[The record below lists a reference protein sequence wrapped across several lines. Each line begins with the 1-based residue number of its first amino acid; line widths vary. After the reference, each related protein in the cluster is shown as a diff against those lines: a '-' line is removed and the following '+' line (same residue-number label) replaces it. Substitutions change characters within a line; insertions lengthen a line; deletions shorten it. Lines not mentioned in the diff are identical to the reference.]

1 MKKSQKIIAFTTM
14 ILLIAIALSTIIPM
28 TSVKVIAEEPKG
40 SVTLNKVERKAED
53 GTENKPLNGVSFKI
67 YKVDDDETNTSTPAE
82 SVAPLQTKVS
92 GENGTDGQVVFGEL
106 EEGRY
111 LIVEDTA
118 PENVVQNGKVA
129 NFLID
134 IPYTELN
141 NENNWNPVVN
151 PKNNTVYGTID
162 LTKYSKDIDDNREPL
177 EGVTFLLQKQV
188 NGEWVDYVKEGT
200 TESVKAVTDEEGK
213 ITVTGLPEGTFRF
226 IEIDVGEA
234 NKGYILDS
242 ETGYEFTVSLN
253 AEEMKTVVNP
263 PSIEVDNQKP
273 ELEKTIEFI
282 RTEESRNTYTDKVI
296 EEDEE
301 FYRSGN
307 VGDKV
312 GYAVKIYVP
321 YLTIDRLNTYKVS
334 DHMIKGL
341 VNDKDYVVKG
351 HKLEDNSEA
360 NLTEN
365 VEYKLIKSED
375 DNWEMEFDPELLKEY
390 KELVIEYLTTITKD
404 ADTTKTGNK
413 NVAKLV
419 YSTSV
424 LSDYKGDPVEEIVL
438 EEDEEILVSTG
449 GFKITKVAAENRN
462 EKLAGAKFKLAISE
476 ANAKKGLF
484 VKDKDGKDIEI
495 VTDKDG
501 IGSCQG
507 LAYGEYYLVETEAPK
522 YKTQENGQEV
532 EKSFELLTKYEKIK
546 VTAETS
552 DVSVA
557 TIVNRRSTILPIT
570 GGTIVASVLVLT
582 GIVLTISG
590 AIINKRNKKMENDNN
605 EIENK

>member
-14 ILLIAIALSTIIPM
+14 IILIAIALSTIIPM
-28 TSVKVIAEEPKG
+28 NSVKAADQKG

-67 YKVDDDETNTSTPAE
+67 YKVDDNETNTSTPAE
-82 SVAPLQTKVS
+82 SVTPLQTSVT

-106 EEGRY
+106 DEGRY
-111 LIVEDTA
+111 LIVEDSA
-118 PENVVQNGKVA
+118 PENVAQNGKVA

-162 LTKYSKDIDDNREPL
+162 LTKYSKDVDGNREPL

-200 TESVKAVTDEEGK
+200 SEAVKAVTDEEGK
-213 ITVTGLPEGTFRF
+213 ITITGLPEGTFRF

-242 ETGYEFTVSLN
+242 ETGYEFTVSLDTN
-253 AEEMKTVVNP
+253 EMKTVVNP
-263 PSIEVDNQKP
+263 PSLEVDNQKP

-296 EEDEE
+296 EEDED

-341 VNDKDYVVKG
+341 TNDKDYVVKG
-351 HKLEDNSEA
+351 HKLADNSEEK
-360 NLTEN
+360 LSEN
-365 VEYKLIKSED
+365 VEYKLVKSED

-390 KELVIEYLTTITKD
+390 KDLVIEYITTISKD
-404 ADTTKTGNK
+404 ADTTRTGNK
-413 NVAKLV
+413 NIAKLV

-507 LAYGEYYLVETEAPK
+507 LAYGDYYLVETEAPK
-522 YKTQENGQEV
+522 YKTQENGKEV
-532 EKSFELLTKYEKIK
+532 EKSFEILKKYEKIT

-557 TIVNRRSTILPIT
+557 TIVNRRSTVLPIT

-582 GIVLTISG
+582 GIILTISG
-590 AIINKRNKKMENDNN
+590 AVINKRNNKMENDNN

>member
-14 ILLIAIALSTIIPM
+14 IILIAIALSTIIPM
-28 TSVKVIAEEPKG
+28 NSVKAADQKG

-53 GTENKPLNGVSFKI
+53 GTENKPLNGVNFKI
-67 YKVDDDETNTSTPAE
+67 YKVDDNETNTSTPAE
-82 SVAPLQTKVS
+82 SVTPLQTSVT

-106 EEGRY
+106 DEGRY
-111 LIVEDTA
+111 LIVEDSA
-118 PENVVQNGKVA
+118 PENVAQNGKVA

-162 LTKYSKDIDDNREPL
+162 LTKYSKDVDGNREPL

-200 TESVKAVTDEEGK
+200 SEAVKAVTDEEGK
-213 ITVTGLPEGTFRF
+213 ITITGLPEGTFRF

-242 ETGYEFTVSLN
+242 ETGYEFTVSLDTN
-253 AEEMKTVVNP
+253 EMKTVVNP
-263 PSIEVDNQKP
+263 PSLEVDNQKP

-296 EEDEE
+296 EEDED

-341 VNDKDYVVKG
+341 TNDKDYVVKG
-351 HKLEDNSEA
+351 HKLADDSEEK
-360 NLTEN
+360 LSEN
-365 VEYKLIKSED
+365 VEYKLVKSED
-375 DNWEMEFDPELLKEY
+375 DNWEMEFDTELLKEY
-390 KELVIEYLTTITKD
+390 KDLVIEYITTISKD
-404 ADTTKTGNK
+404 ADTTRTGNK
-413 NVAKLV
+413 NIAKLV

-507 LAYGEYYLVETEAPK
+507 LAYGDYYLVETEAPK
-522 YKTQENGQEV
+522 YKTQENGKEV
-532 EKSFELLTKYEKIK
+532 EKSFEILKKYEKIT

-557 TIVNRRSTILPIT
+557 TIVNRRSTVLPIT

-582 GIVLTISG
+582 GIILTISG
-590 AIINKRNKKMENDNN
+590 AVINKRNNKMENDNN

>member
-590 AIINKRNKKMENDNN
+590 AIINKRNNKMENDNN

>member
-14 ILLIAIALSTIIPM
+14 IILIAIALSAIIPM
-28 TSVKVIAEEPKG
+28 ASVNAAADPKG

-53 GTENKPLNGVSFKI
+53 GTENKPLNGVKFKI
-67 YKVDDDETNTSTPAE
+67 YKVDDDATNTSTPE
-82 SVAPLQTKVS
+82 ETVTPLQTKVT
-92 GENGTDGQVVFGEL
+92 GENGTDGQVVFGDL
-106 EEGRY
+106 DEGRY
-111 LIVEDTA
+111 LIVEDSA
-118 PENVVQNGKVA
+118 PENVTQNGKVA

-134 IPYTELN
+134 VPYTELN
-141 NENNWNPVVN
+141 NQNNWNPVVN

-162 LTKYSKDIDDNREPL
+162 LTKYNKDVREEDKEPL
-177 EGVTFLLQKQV
+177 EGVTFLLQRKV
-188 NGEWVDYVKEGT
+188 DDVWVDYIKEGT
-200 TESVKAVTDEEGK
+200 EEAVKAVTDEEGK

-226 IEIDVGEA
+226 VETDVGEA
-234 NKGYILDS
+234 NKGYILDC

-253 AEEMKTVVNP
+253 VEEMKSVVTP
-263 PSIEVDNQKP
+263 PSIEVGNQKP
-273 ELEKTIEFI
+273 NLEKTIEFI

-296 EEDEE
+296 EKDEE
-301 FYRSGN
+301 FLRSGN

-312 GYAVKIYVP
+312 GFAVKIYVP

-334 DHMIKGL
+334 DQMMKGL

-351 HKLEDNSEA
+351 HKLEDDTEEK
-360 NLTEN
+360 LTQDI
-365 VEYKLIKSED
+365 EYKIVVSED
-375 DNWEMEFDPELLKEY
+375 DGWEIGFDPELLKEY
-390 KELVIEYLTTITKD
+390 KDIVIEYITTITKE
-404 ADTTKTGNK
+404 ADTTIKGNK

-424 LSDYKGDPVEEIVL
+424 LSDYKGDEVEEITV
-438 EEDEEILVSTG
+438 EDEEEVLVTTG
-449 GFKITKVAAENRN
+449 GFKITKVAAENKD

-476 ANAKKGLF
+476 KNADKGLF

-532 EKSFELLTKYEKIK
+532 EKSFEILNKYEKIK
-546 VTAETS
+546 VTEETS

-570 GGTIVASVLVLT
+570 GGTIVATVLIVT
-582 GIVLTISG
+582 GIILTISG
-590 AIINKRNKKMENDNN
+590 AVINKRNQKMENDNN